1 MRFYPENLYH
11 IYNRGNNKQVVFI
24 ERKNYL
30 FFLRKVRKELLGFCE
45 ILAYCL
51 MPTHFHFLV
60 YTKRNESSDDFESS
74 DEYALN
80 NGIAV
85 LLRSYT
91 RAINKQENRS
101 GSLFQQKTKAKCLT
115 NYEKNSVEF
124 YPFICFHYIHQNPY
138 AAKLVK
144 KLEDWES
151 SSFKDYIGLRNGT
164 LCNQYLARELLNLP
178 TDKNEFYE
186 MSYDIIT
193 RDKLDNI
200 F

>member
-1 MRFYPENLYH
+1 MGLLYYFDP
-11 IYNRGNNKQVVFI
+11 IQEQSTNKKTDREVYFNRRRKQMPD
-24 ERKNYL
+24 K
-30 FFLRKVRKELLGFCE
+30 LRKKFGW
-45 ILAYCL
+45 ILSIHL
-51 MPTHFHFLV
+51 
-60 YTKRNESSDDFESS
+60 
-74 DEYALN
+74 
-80 NGIAV
+80 
-85 LLRSYT
+85 
-91 RAINKQENRS
+91 
-101 GSLFQQKTKAKCLT
+101 
-115 NYEKNSVEF
+115 
-124 YPFICFHYIHQNPY
+124 FHYIHQNPY

-193 RDKLDNI
+193 LDKLDNI